1 MGRCQGGA
9 SVNKHTLKLRQLSD
23 IYMKGLSRL
32 TDRKKLGTRERLEM
46 KQIFQKSQPAVD
58 VRRGDMLKGK
68 VYNIIE
74 TGAFVITDEN
84 YIGFIHNDEQ
94 PHTLKEGMALEARV
108 TYVRP
113 DGRVNLS
120 LRPQKEHSRVVDA
133 EKILEYL
140 KQRKGSMP
148 FTDDSPPEVIRDRF
162 GISKSAF
169 KRALGKLIKDGLVV
183 EEEGWIVLKGEK
195 ML

>member
-140 KQRKGSMP
+140 RQRKGSMP
-148 FTDDSPPEVIRDRF
+148 FTDNSPPEVIRDRF

-183 EEEGWIVLKGEK
+183 EEEGWIVLKGEN

>member
-1 MGRCQGGA
+1 MTG
-9 SVNKHTLKLRQLSD
+9 
-23 IYMKGLSRL
+23 
-32 TDRKKLGTRERLEM
+32 RKKLGTRERQEM
-46 KQIFQKSQPAVD
+46 KQIFQNSQPAVD

-140 KQRKGSMP
+140 RQRKGSMP
-148 FTDDSPPEVIRDRF
+148 FTDNSPPEVIRDRF

-183 EEEGWIVLKGEK
+183 EEEGWIVLKGEN

>member
-1 MGRCQGGA
+1 
-9 SVNKHTLKLRQLSD
+9 
-23 IYMKGLSRL
+23 
-32 TDRKKLGTRERLEM
+32 M
-46 KQIFQKSQPAVD
+46 KQIFQNSQPAVD